1 MAAASFNMMDPASA
15 FLVRAGH
22 GIAASQ
28 PRLSCRT
35 SARRKRVSEAGSE
48 RALAVLLGAAGAL
61 GSPRIRSPGKLR
73 SKCHGAR
80 TQGKHRLPKVVMA
93 STSGREAREAIR
105 QCLRENR
112 TMPVLQALPEDS
124 LQQILDTMT
133 RMELEPGTH
142 IFRRGEPVD
151 AVYVVESG
159 ELSVFKRLQEEDE
172 EEIEATTLGTGSYI
186 GELGL
191 FYDRT
196 CMESVCVRGN
206 QPATVWQL
214 CREDF
219 FSIIDQLA
227 NTDDDPGCEVDPD
240 QMDEEP
246 AAIFAVS
253 DGSGYS
259 AGGAVTLALKQFEYR
274 YRSNC
279 QSVGTT
285 TFPYIRY
292 KPEILEITRRARE
305 ENALVVYTLMR
316 EEPREAIIEELQR
329 PTKPGENESLGLS
342 TLSICA

>member
-1 MAAASFNMMDPASA
+1 MDPATA

-22 GIAASQ
+22 ELAASQ
-28 PRLSCRT
+28 PRFSCGA
-35 SARRKRVSEAGSE
+35 SAHQKRVSEAGSK
-48 RALAVLLGAAGAL
+48 RALAVLLGAGAGAL
-61 GSPRIRSPGKLR
+61 GLPWIRSPGR
-73 SKCHGAR
+73 SRSPGAH

-93 STSGREAREAIR
+93 SSGGREAREAIR

-196 CMESVCVRGN
+196 CMESVCVRGT

-342 TLSICA
+342 TLSFFA